1 MTYNLIVIGAGPG
14 GYEAALEASEK
25 GMKVALVEKDKLG
38 GTCLNRGCVP
48 TKTLMHTADIA
59 RELKDASKF
68 GVNVSEYSVDA
79 AKMQERKNEV
89 LDTLR
94 SGIAALMKKGKI
106 DVYEGLGVIEGSGR
120 VRVGDEIL
128 ETENILIATG
138 SKTFV
143 PPIEGVDIPGVVTS
157 DELLDKADGI
167 YEHLVIVGGGVIGM
181 EFASLYAAL
190 GTKVTIIEALERVLA
205 PLDKEISQNVKMIGK
220 KRGMD
225 IHAKAR
231 VEKFAQ
237 GEDGKLITYYS
248 EKDELQSVES
258 DGVLVCIGRRANTD
272 GLFAD
277 GVAVEMDR
285 DKIVVNDKYQTS
297 LPGVYAIGDV
307 IGGIQL
313 AHVATAEGRNAVA
326 VMNGEE
332 PSIRMDTVPSCVYT
346 NPEIATV
353 GITADEAKAAGLDV
367 VTKKYIMSAN
377 GKSVLSDQE
386 RGFIKVVA
394 DAESKKLLGAQMM
407 CARAT
412 DMIGEMSTAIANKLT
427 DKHLSKAMKAH
438 PTYNEAIIEAV
449 EDAFGKSI
457 HGKIKK

>member
-1 MTYNLIVIGAGPG
+1 
-14 GYEAALEASEK
+14 
-25 GMKVALVEKDKLG
+25 MKVALVEKDKLG

-412 DMIGEMSTAIANKLT
+412 DMIGELAVAVGNGLTLDDVANII
-427 DKHLSKAMKAH
+427 HPH
-438 PTYNEAIIEAV
+438 PTFVEGINEAV
-449 EDAFGKSI
+449 R
-457 HGKIKK
+457 

>member
-1 MTYNLIVIGAGPG
+1 MTYDLIIIGAGPG
-14 GYEAALEASEK
+14 GYEAALEAADK
-25 GMKVALVEKDKLG
+25 GMKVVLIEKDKLG

-59 RELKDASKF
+59 RELKDAAKF
-68 GVNVSEYSVDA
+68 GVNVSDYAVDA
-79 AKMQERKNEV
+79 AKMQERKTEV

-94 SGIAALMKKGKI
+94 SGIAAMMKKGKV
-106 DVYEGLGVIEGSGR
+106 DVIEGIGVIEGTGK
-120 VRVGDEIL
+120 VRVGDDVL
-128 ETENILIATG
+128 EAKNIMIATG

-143 PPIEGVDIPGVVTS
+143 PPIEGIDTPGVVTS
-157 DELLDKADGI
+157 DVLLDKADGI

-225 IHAKAR
+225 IHAKAM
-231 VEKFAQ
+231 VEKFEPAA
-237 GEDGKLITYYS
+237 DGKVVTYYR

-258 DGVLVCIGRRANTD
+258 DGVLVCIGRRACTD
-272 GLFAD
+272 GLFAE
-277 GVAVEMDR
+277 GVKVEMDR
-285 DKIVVNDKYQTS
+285 DKIVVNDKYETS
-297 LPGVYAIGDV
+297 IPGVYAIGDV

-313 AHVATAEGRNAVA
+313 AHTATAEGRNAVA
-326 VMNGEE
+326 IMNGEE
-332 PSIRMDTVPSCVYT
+332 PTINMNVVPSCVYT

-353 GITADEAKAAGLDV
+353 GITADEAKATGQAV
-367 VTKKYIMSAN
+367 ITKKFIMSAN

-394 DAESKKLLGAQMM
+394 DAESRKILGAQMM

-412 DMIGEMSTAIANKLT
+412 DMIGEFAIAISNELT
-427 DKHLSKAMKAH
+427 LDDIANTIHPH
-438 PTYNEAIIEAV
+438 PTFVEGINEAV
-449 EDAFGKSI
+449 R
-457 HGKIKK
+457 

>member
-237 GEDGKLITYYS
+237 VEDGKLITYYS

-412 DMIGEMSTAIANKLT
+412 DMIGELAVAVGNGLTLDDVANII
-427 DKHLSKAMKAH
+427 HPH
-438 PTYNEAIIEAV
+438 PTFVEGINEAV
-449 EDAFGKSI
+449 R
-457 HGKIKK
+457 

>member
-1 MTYNLIVIGAGPG
+1 MTYDLIIIGAGPG
-14 GYEAALEASEK
+14 GYEAALEAADK
-25 GMKVALVEKDKLG
+25 GMKVALIEKDKLG

-59 RELKDASKF
+59 RELKDAAKF
-68 GVNVSEYSVDA
+68 GVNVSDYAVDA
-79 AKMQERKNEV
+79 AKMQERKTEV

-94 SGIAALMKKGKI
+94 SGIATMMKKGKV
-106 DVYEGLGVIEGSGR
+106 DVIEGIGIIEGTGK
-120 VRVGDEIL
+120 VRVGDEVL
-128 ETENILIATG
+128 EAKNIMIATG

-143 PPIEGVDIPGVVTS
+143 PPIEGIDTPGVVTS
-157 DELLDKADGI
+157 DVLLDKADGI

-225 IHAKAR
+225 IHAKAM
-231 VEKFAQ
+231 VEKFEPAA
-237 GEDGKLITYYS
+237 DGKVITYYR

-258 DGVLVCIGRRANTD
+258 DGVLVCIGRRACTD
-272 GLFAD
+272 GLFAE
-277 GVAVEMDR
+277 GVEVEMNR
-285 DKIVVNDKYQTS
+285 DKIVVNDKYETS
-297 LPGVYAIGDV
+297 IPGVYAIGDV

-313 AHVATAEGRNAVA
+313 AHTATAEGRNAVA
-326 VMNGEE
+326 IMNGEE
-332 PSIRMDTVPSCVYT
+332 PTINMNVVPSCVYT

-353 GITADEAKAAGLDV
+353 GITADEAKAAGQAV
-367 VTKKYIMSAN
+367 ITKKFIMSAN

-394 DAESKKLLGAQMM
+394 DAESRKILGAQMM

-412 DMIGEMSTAIANKLT
+412 DMIGEFAIAISNELT
-427 DKHLSKAMKAH
+427 LDDIADTIHPH
-438 PTYNEAIIEAV
+438 PTFVEGINEAV
-449 EDAFGKSI
+449 R
-457 HGKIKK
+457 

>member
-1 MTYNLIVIGAGPG
+1 MTYDLIIIGAGPG
-14 GYEAALEASEK
+14 GYEAALEAADK
-25 GMKVALVEKDKLG
+25 GMKVALIEKDKLG

-59 RELKDASKF
+59 RELKDAAKF
-68 GVNVSEYSVDA
+68 GVNVSDYAVDA
-79 AKMQERKNEV
+79 AKMQERKTEV

-94 SGIAALMKKGKI
+94 SGIAAMMKKGKV
-106 DVYEGLGVIEGSGR
+106 DVIEGIGVIEGTGK
-120 VRVGDEIL
+120 VRVGDEVL
-128 ETENILIATG
+128 EAKNIMIATG

-143 PPIEGVDIPGVVTS
+143 PPIEGIDTPGVVTS
-157 DELLDKADGI
+157 DVLLDKADGI

-225 IHAKAR
+225 IHAKAM
-231 VEKFAQ
+231 VEKFEPAA
-237 GEDGKLITYYS
+237 DGKVVTCYR

-258 DGVLVCIGRRANTD
+258 DGVLVCIGRRACTD

-277 GVAVEMDR
+277 GVEVEMNR
-285 DKIVVNDKYQTS
+285 DKIVVNDKYETS
-297 LPGVYAIGDV
+297 IPGVYAIGDV

-313 AHVATAEGRNAVA
+313 AHTATAEGRNAVA
-326 VMNGEE
+326 IMNGEE
-332 PSIRMDTVPSCVYT
+332 PTINMNVVPSCVYT

-353 GITADEAKAAGLDV
+353 GITADEAKAAGQAV
-367 VTKKYIMSAN
+367 ITKKFIMSAN

-394 DAESKKLLGAQMM
+394 DAESRKILGAQMM

-412 DMIGEMSTAIANKLT
+412 DMIGEFAIAISNELT
-427 DKHLSKAMKAH
+427 LDDIADTIHPH
-438 PTYNEAIIEAV
+438 PTFVEGINEAV
-449 EDAFGKSI
+449 RG
-457 HGKIKK
+457 

>member
-1 MTYNLIVIGAGPG
+1 MIYDLIIIGAGPG
-14 GYEAALEASEK
+14 GYEAALEAAGK
-25 GMKVALVEKDKLG
+25 GMKVALIEKDKLG

-59 RELKDASKF
+59 RELKDAAKF
-68 GVNVSEYSVDA
+68 GVNVSDYAVDA
-79 AKMQERKNEV
+79 AKMQERKTEV

-94 SGIAALMKKGKI
+94 SGIAAMMKKGKV
-106 DVYEGLGVIEGSGR
+106 DVIEGIGVIEGTGK
-120 VRVGDEIL
+120 VRVGEEVL
-128 ETENILIATG
+128 EAKNIMIATG

-143 PPIEGVDIPGVVTS
+143 PPIEGIDTPGVVTS
-157 DELLDKADGI
+157 DVLLDKADGI

-225 IHAKAR
+225 IHAKAM
-231 VEKFAQ
+231 VEKFEPAA
-237 GEDGKLITYYS
+237 DGKVVTYYR

-258 DGVLVCIGRRANTD
+258 DGVLVCIGRRACTD
-272 GLFAD
+272 GLFAE
-277 GVAVEMDR
+277 GVKVEMDR
-285 DKIVVNDKYQTS
+285 DKIVVNDKYETS
-297 LPGVYAIGDV
+297 IPGVYAIGDV

-313 AHVATAEGRNAVA
+313 AHTATAEGRNAVA
-326 VMNGEE
+326 IMNGEE
-332 PSIRMDTVPSCVYT
+332 PTINMNVVPSCVYT

-353 GITADEAKAAGLDV
+353 GITADEAKAAGQAV
-367 VTKKYIMSAN
+367 ITKKFIMSAN

-394 DAESKKLLGAQMM
+394 DAESRKILGAQMM

-412 DMIGEMSTAIANKLT
+412 DMIGEFAIAISNELT
-427 DKHLSKAMKAH
+427 LDDIANTIHPH
-438 PTYNEAIIEAV
+438 PTFVEGINEAV
-449 EDAFGKSI
+449 R
-457 HGKIKK
+457 

>member
-1 MTYNLIVIGAGPG
+1 MTYDLIIIGAGPG
-14 GYEAALEASEK
+14 GYEAALEAADK
-25 GMKVALVEKDKLG
+25 GMKVALIEKDKLG

-59 RELKDASKF
+59 RELKDAAKF
-68 GVNVSEYSVDA
+68 GVNVSDYAVDA
-79 AKMQERKNEV
+79 AKMQERKTEV

-94 SGIAALMKKGKI
+94 SGIAAMMKKGKV
-106 DVYEGLGVIEGSGR
+106 DVIEGIGVIEGTGK
-120 VRVGDEIL
+120 VRVGDDVL
-128 ETENILIATG
+128 EAKNIMIATG

-143 PPIEGVDIPGVVTS
+143 PPIEGIDTPGVVTS
-157 DELLDKADGI
+157 DVLLDKADGI

-225 IHAKAR
+225 IHAKAM
-231 VEKFAQ
+231 VEKFEPAA
-237 GEDGKLITYYS
+237 DGKVVTYYR

-258 DGVLVCIGRRANTD
+258 DGVLVCIGRRACTD
-272 GLFAD
+272 GLFAE
-277 GVAVEMDR
+277 GVEVEMDR
-285 DKIVVNDKYQTS
+285 DKIVVNDKYETS
-297 LPGVYAIGDV
+297 IPGVYAIGDV

-313 AHVATAEGRNAVA
+313 AHTATAEGRNAVA
-326 VMNGEE
+326 IMNGEE
-332 PSIRMDTVPSCVYT
+332 PTINMNVVPSCVYT

-353 GITADEAKAAGLDV
+353 GITADEAKAAGQAV
-367 VTKKYIMSAN
+367 ITKKFIMSAN

-394 DAESKKLLGAQMM
+394 DAESRKIVGAQMM

-412 DMIGEMSTAIANKLT
+412 DMIGEFAVAISNELTLDDIANT
-427 DKHLSKAMKAH
+427 IHPH
-438 PTYNEAIIEAV
+438 PTFVEGINEAV
-449 EDAFGKSI
+449 RG
-457 HGKIKK
+457 

>member
-1 MTYNLIVIGAGPG
+1 MTYDLIIIGAGPG
-14 GYEAALEASEK
+14 GYEAALEAADK
-25 GMKVALVEKDKLG
+25 GMKVALIEKDKLG

-59 RELKDASKF
+59 RELKDAAKF
-68 GVNVSEYSVDA
+68 GVNVSDYAVDA
-79 AKMQERKNEV
+79 AKMQERKTEV

-94 SGIAALMKKGKI
+94 SGIAAMMKKGKV
-106 DVYEGLGVIEGSGR
+106 DVIEGIGVIEGTGK
-120 VRVGDEIL
+120 VRVGDEVL
-128 ETENILIATG
+128 EAKNIMIATG

-143 PPIEGVDIPGVVTS
+143 PPIEGIDTPGVVTS
-157 DELLDKADGI
+157 DVLLDKADGI

-225 IHAKAR
+225 IHAKAM
-231 VEKFAQ
+231 VEKFEPAA
-237 GEDGKLITYYS
+237 DGKIITYYR

-258 DGVLVCIGRRANTD
+258 DGVLVCIGRRACTD
-272 GLFAD
+272 GLFAE
-277 GVAVEMDR
+277 GIEVEMNR
-285 DKIVVNDKYQTS
+285 DKIVVNDKYETS
-297 LPGVYAIGDV
+297 IPGVYAIGDV

-313 AHVATAEGRNAVA
+313 AHTATAEGRNAVA
-326 VMNGEE
+326 IMNGEE
-332 PSIRMDTVPSCVYT
+332 PTINMNVVPSCVYT

-353 GITADEAKAAGLDV
+353 GITADEAKAAGQAV
-367 VTKKYIMSAN
+367 ITKKFIMSAN

-394 DAESKKLLGAQMM
+394 DAESRKILGAQMM

-412 DMIGEMSTAIANKLT
+412 DMIGEFAIAISNELT
-427 DKHLSKAMKAH
+427 LDDIADTIHPH
-438 PTYNEAIIEAV
+438 PTFVEGINEAV
-449 EDAFGKSI
+449 RG
-457 HGKIKK
+457 

>member
-1 MTYNLIVIGAGPG
+1 MTYDLIIIGAGPG
-14 GYEAALEASEK
+14 GYEAALEAADK
-25 GMKVALVEKDKLG
+25 GMKVALIEKDKLG

-59 RELKDASKF
+59 RELKDAAKF
-68 GVNVSEYSVDA
+68 GVNVSDYAVDA
-79 AKMQERKNEV
+79 AKMQERKTEV

-94 SGIAALMKKGKI
+94 SGIAAMMKKGKV
-106 DVYEGLGVIEGSGR
+106 DVIEGIGVIEGTGK
-120 VRVGDEIL
+120 VRVGDEVL
-128 ETENILIATG
+128 EAKNIMIATG

-143 PPIEGVDIPGVVTS
+143 PPIEGIDTPGVVTS
-157 DELLDKADGI
+157 DVLLDKADGI

-225 IHAKAR
+225 IHTKAM
-231 VEKFAQ
+231 VEKFEPAA
-237 GEDGKLITYYS
+237 DGKVVTYYR

-258 DGVLVCIGRRANTD
+258 DGVLICIGRRACTD
-272 GLFAD
+272 GLFAE
-277 GVAVEMDR
+277 GVEVEMDR
-285 DKIVVNDKYQTS
+285 DKIVVNDKYETS
-297 LPGVYAIGDV
+297 IPGVYAIGDV

-313 AHVATAEGRNAVA
+313 AHTATAEGRNAVA
-326 VMNGEE
+326 IMNGEE
-332 PSIRMDTVPSCVYT
+332 PTINMNVVPSCVYT

-353 GITADEAKAAGLDV
+353 GITADEAKAAGQAV
-367 VTKKYIMSAN
+367 ITKKFIMSAN

-394 DAESKKLLGAQMM
+394 DAESRKILGAQMM

-412 DMIGEMSTAIANKLT
+412 DMIGEFAIAISNELT
-427 DKHLSKAMKAH
+427 LDDIADTIHPH
-438 PTYNEAIIEAV
+438 PTFVEGINEAV
-449 EDAFGKSI
+449 RG
-457 HGKIKK
+457 

>member
-1 MTYNLIVIGAGPG
+1 MTYDLIIIGAGPG
-14 GYEAALEASEK
+14 GYEAALEAADK
-25 GMKVALVEKDKLG
+25 GMKVALIEKDKLG

-59 RELKDASKF
+59 RELKDAAKF
-68 GVNVSEYSVDA
+68 GVNVSDYAVDA
-79 AKMQERKNEV
+79 AKMQERKTEV

-94 SGIAALMKKGKI
+94 SGIAAMMKKGKV
-106 DVYEGLGVIEGSGR
+106 DVIEGIGVIEGTGK
-120 VRVGDEIL
+120 VRVGDEVL
-128 ETENILIATG
+128 EAKNIMIATG

-143 PPIEGVDIPGVVTS
+143 PPIEGIDTPGVVTS
-157 DELLDKADGI
+157 DVLLDKADGI

-225 IHAKAR
+225 IHAKAM
-231 VEKFAQ
+231 VEKFEPAA
-237 GEDGKLITYYS
+237 DGKVITYYR

-258 DGVLVCIGRRANTD
+258 DGVLVCIGRRACTD
-272 GLFAD
+272 GLFAE
-277 GVAVEMDR
+277 GVEVEMNR
-285 DKIVVNDKYQTS
+285 DKIVVDDKYETS
-297 LPGVYAIGDV
+297 IPGVYAIGDV

-313 AHVATAEGRNAVA
+313 AHTATAEGRNAVA
-326 VMNGEE
+326 IMNGEE
-332 PSIRMDTVPSCVYT
+332 PTINMNVVPSCVYT

-353 GITADEAKAAGLDV
+353 GITADEAKAAGQAV
-367 VTKKYIMSAN
+367 ITKKFIMSAN

-394 DAESKKLLGAQMM
+394 DAESRKILGAQMM

-412 DMIGEMSTAIANKLT
+412 DMIGEFAIAISNELT
-427 DKHLSKAMKAH
+427 LDDIADTIHPH
-438 PTYNEAIIEAV
+438 PTFVEGINEAV
-449 EDAFGKSI
+449 RG
-457 HGKIKK
+457 

>member
-1 MTYNLIVIGAGPG
+1 MTYDLIIIGAGPG
-14 GYEAALEASEK
+14 GYEAALEAADK
-25 GMKVALVEKDKLG
+25 GMKVALIEKDKLG

-59 RELKDASKF
+59 RELKDAAKF
-68 GVNVSEYSVDA
+68 GVNVSDYAVDA
-79 AKMQERKNEV
+79 AKMQERKTEV

-94 SGIAALMKKGKI
+94 SGIAAMMKKGKV
-106 DVYEGLGVIEGSGR
+106 DVIEGIGVIEGTGK
-120 VRVGDEIL
+120 VRVGDEVL
-128 ETENILIATG
+128 EAKNIMIATG

-143 PPIEGVDIPGVVTS
+143 PPIEGIDTPGVVTS
-157 DELLDKADGI
+157 DVLLDKADGI

-225 IHAKAR
+225 IHAKAM
-231 VEKFAQ
+231 VEKFEPAA
-237 GEDGKLITYYS
+237 DGKVITYYR

-258 DGVLVCIGRRANTD
+258 DGVLVCIGRRACTD

-277 GVAVEMDR
+277 GVEVEMNR
-285 DKIVVNDKYQTS
+285 DKIVVNDKYETS
-297 LPGVYAIGDV
+297 IPGVYAIGDV

-313 AHVATAEGRNAVA
+313 AHTATAEGRNAVA
-326 VMNGEE
+326 IMNGEE
-332 PSIRMDTVPSCVYT
+332 PTINMNVVPSCVYT

-353 GITADEAKAAGLDV
+353 GITADEAKAAGQAV
-367 VTKKYIMSAN
+367 ITKKFIMSAN

-394 DAESKKLLGAQMM
+394 DAESRKILGAQMM

-412 DMIGEMSTAIANKLT
+412 DMIGEFAIAISNELT
-427 DKHLSKAMKAH
+427 LDDIADTIHPH
-438 PTYNEAIIEAV
+438 PTFVEGINEAV
-449 EDAFGKSI
+449 RG
-457 HGKIKK
+457 

>member
-231 VEKFAQ
+231 VEKFAK

-412 DMIGEMSTAIANKLT
+412 DMIGELAVAVGNGLTLDDVANII
-427 DKHLSKAMKAH
+427 HPH
-438 PTYNEAIIEAV
+438 PTFVEGINEAV
-449 EDAFGKSI
+449 R
-457 HGKIKK
+457 

>member
-94 SGIAALMKKGKI
+94 SGIAALMKKGNI

-412 DMIGEMSTAIANKLT
+412 DMIGELAVAVGNGLTLDDVANII
-427 DKHLSKAMKAH
+427 HPH
-438 PTYNEAIIEAV
+438 PTFVEGINEAV
-449 EDAFGKSI
+449 R
-457 HGKIKK
+457 

>member
-277 GVAVEMDR
+277 GVAVEIDR

-412 DMIGEMSTAIANKLT
+412 DMIGELAVAVGNGLTLDDVANII
-427 DKHLSKAMKAH
+427 HPH
-438 PTYNEAIIEAV
+438 PTFVEGINEAV
-449 EDAFGKSI
+449 R
-457 HGKIKK
+457 

>member
-143 PPIEGVDIPGVVTS
+143 PPIDGVDIPGVVTS

-412 DMIGEMSTAIANKLT
+412 DMIGELAVAVGNGLTLDDVANII
-427 DKHLSKAMKAH
+427 HPH
-438 PTYNEAIIEAV
+438 PTFVEGINEAV
-449 EDAFGKSI
+449 R
-457 HGKIKK
+457 

>member
-1 MTYNLIVIGAGPG
+1 MTYDLIIIGAGPG
-14 GYEAALEASEK
+14 GYEAALEAADK
-25 GMKVALVEKDKLG
+25 GMKVALIEKDKLG

-59 RELKDASKF
+59 RELKDAAKF
-68 GVNVSEYSVDA
+68 GVNISDYAVDA
-79 AKMQERKNEV
+79 AKMQERKTEV

-94 SGIAALMKKGKI
+94 SGIAAMMKKGKV
-106 DVYEGLGVIEGSGR
+106 DVIEGIGVIEGTGK
-120 VRVGDEIL
+120 VRVGDDVL
-128 ETENILIATG
+128 EAKNIMIATG

-143 PPIEGVDIPGVVTS
+143 PPIEGIDTPGVVTS
-157 DELLDKADGI
+157 DVLLDKADGI

-225 IHAKAR
+225 IHAKAM
-231 VEKFAQ
+231 VEKFEPAA
-237 GEDGKLITYYS
+237 DGKVVTYYR

-258 DGVLVCIGRRANTD
+258 DGVLVCIGRRACTD
-272 GLFAD
+272 GLFAE
-277 GVAVEMDR
+277 GVDVEMDR
-285 DKIVVNDKYQTS
+285 DKIVVNDKYETS
-297 LPGVYAIGDV
+297 IPGVYAIGDV

-313 AHVATAEGRNAVA
+313 AHTATAEGRNAVA
-326 VMNGEE
+326 IMNGEE
-332 PSIRMDTVPSCVYT
+332 PTINMNVVPSCVYT

-353 GITADEAKAAGLDV
+353 GITADEAKAAGQAV
-367 VTKKYIMSAN
+367 ITKKFIMSAN

-394 DAESKKLLGAQMM
+394 DAESRKIVGAQMM

-412 DMIGEMSTAIANKLT
+412 DMIGEFAVAISNELTLDDIANT
-427 DKHLSKAMKAH
+427 IHPH
-438 PTYNEAIIEAV
+438 PTFVEGINEAV
-449 EDAFGKSI
+449 RG
-457 HGKIKK
+457 

>member
-14 GYEAALEASEK
+14 GYEAALEAAEK

-326 VMNGEE
+326 VMNGDE

-412 DMIGEMSTAIANKLT
+412 DMIGELAVAVGNGLTLDDVANII
-427 DKHLSKAMKAH
+427 HPH
-438 PTYNEAIIEAV
+438 PTFVEGINEAV
-449 EDAFGKSI
+449 R
-457 HGKIKK
+457 

>member
-1 MTYNLIVIGAGPG
+1 
-14 GYEAALEASEK
+14 
-25 GMKVALVEKDKLG
+25 
-38 GTCLNRGCVP
+38 
-48 TKTLMHTADIA
+48 
-59 RELKDASKF
+59 
-68 GVNVSEYSVDA
+68 
-79 AKMQERKNEV
+79 
-89 LDTLR
+89 
-94 SGIAALMKKGKI
+94 
-106 DVYEGLGVIEGSGR
+106 
-120 VRVGDEIL
+120 
-128 ETENILIATG
+128 
-138 SKTFV
+138 
-143 PPIEGVDIPGVVTS
+143 
-157 DELLDKADGI
+157 
-167 YEHLVIVGGGVIGM
+167 
-181 EFASLYAAL
+181 
-190 GTKVTIIEALERVLA
+190 
-205 PLDKEISQNVKMIGK
+205 
-220 KRGMD
+220 MD

-326 VMNGEE
+326 VMNGDE

-412 DMIGEMSTAIANKLT
+412 DMIGELAVAVGNGLTLDDVANII
-427 DKHLSKAMKAH
+427 HPH
-438 PTYNEAIIEAV
+438 PTFVEGINEAV
-449 EDAFGKSI
+449 R
-457 HGKIKK
+457 

>member
-1 MTYNLIVIGAGPG
+1 MTYDLIIIGAGPG
-14 GYEAALEASEK
+14 GYEAALEAADK
-25 GMKVALVEKDKLG
+25 GMKVALIEKDKLG

-59 RELKDASKF
+59 RELKDAAKF
-68 GVNVSEYSVDA
+68 GVNVSDYAVDA
-79 AKMQERKNEV
+79 AKMQERKTEV

-94 SGIAALMKKGKI
+94 SGIAAMMKKGKV
-106 DVYEGLGVIEGSGR
+106 DVIEGIGVIEGTGK
-120 VRVGDEIL
+120 VRVGDDVL
-128 ETENILIATG
+128 EAKNIMIATG

-143 PPIEGVDIPGVVTS
+143 PPIEGIDTPGVVTS
-157 DELLDKADGI
+157 DVLLDKADGI

-225 IHAKAR
+225 IHAKAM
-231 VEKFAQ
+231 VEKFEPAA
-237 GEDGKLITYYS
+237 DGKVVTYYR

-258 DGVLVCIGRRANTD
+258 DGVLVCIGRRACTD
-272 GLFAD
+272 GLFAE
-277 GVAVEMDR
+277 GVEVEMDR
-285 DKIVVNDKYQTS
+285 DKIVVNDKYETS
-297 LPGVYAIGDV
+297 IPGVYAIGDV

-313 AHVATAEGRNAVA
+313 AHTATAEGRNAVA
-326 VMNGEE
+326 IMNGEE
-332 PSIRMDTVPSCVYT
+332 PTINMNVVPSCVYT

-353 GITADEAKAAGLDV
+353 GITADEAKAAGQAV
-367 VTKKYIMSAN
+367 ITKKFIMSAN

-394 DAESKKLLGAQMM
+394 DAESRKILGAQMM

-412 DMIGEMSTAIANKLT
+412 DMIGEFAIAISNELT
-427 DKHLSKAMKAH
+427 LDDIADTIHPH
-438 PTYNEAIIEAV
+438 PTFVEGINEAV
-449 EDAFGKSI
+449 RG
-457 HGKIKK
+457 

>member
-14 GYEAALEASEK
+14 GYEAALEAAEK

-412 DMIGEMSTAIANKLT
+412 DMIGELAVAVGNGLTLDDVANII
-427 DKHLSKAMKAH
+427 HPH
-438 PTYNEAIIEAV
+438 PTFVEGINEAV
-449 EDAFGKSI
+449 R
-457 HGKIKK
+457 

>member
-68 GVNVSEYSVDA
+68 GVNVADYSVDA

-326 VMNGEE
+326 VMNGKE

-412 DMIGEMSTAIANKLT
+412 DMIGELAVAVGNGLTLDDVANII
-427 DKHLSKAMKAH
+427 HPH
-438 PTYNEAIIEAV
+438 PTFVEGINEAV
-449 EDAFGKSI
+449 R
-457 HGKIKK
+457 

>member
-1 MTYNLIVIGAGPG
+1 MTYDLIIIGAGPG
-14 GYEAALEASEK
+14 GYEAALEAADK
-25 GMKVALVEKDKLG
+25 GMKVALIEKDKLG

-59 RELKDASKF
+59 RELKDAAKF
-68 GVNVSEYSVDA
+68 GVNVSDYAVDA
-79 AKMQERKNEV
+79 AKMQERKTEV

-94 SGIAALMKKGKI
+94 SGIAAMMKKGKV
-106 DVYEGLGVIEGSGR
+106 DVIEGIGVIEGTGK
-120 VRVGDEIL
+120 VRVGDDVL
-128 ETENILIATG
+128 EAKNIMIATG

-143 PPIEGVDIPGVVTS
+143 PPIEGIDTPGVVTS
-157 DELLDKADGI
+157 DVLLDKADGI

-225 IHAKAR
+225 IHAKAM
-231 VEKFAQ
+231 VEKFEPAA
-237 GEDGKLITYYS
+237 DGKIITYYR

-258 DGVLVCIGRRANTD
+258 DGVLVCIGRRACTD

-277 GVAVEMDR
+277 GVEVEMNR
-285 DKIVVNDKYQTS
+285 DKIVVNDKYETS
-297 LPGVYAIGDV
+297 IPGVYAIGDV

-313 AHVATAEGRNAVA
+313 AHTATAEGRNAVA
-326 VMNGEE
+326 IMNGEE
-332 PSIRMDTVPSCVYT
+332 PTINMNVVPSCVYT

-353 GITADEAKAAGLDV
+353 GITADEAKAAGQAV
-367 VTKKYIMSAN
+367 ITKKFIMSAN

-394 DAESKKLLGAQMM
+394 DAESRKILGAQMM

-412 DMIGEMSTAIANKLT
+412 DMIGEFAIAISNELT
-427 DKHLSKAMKAH
+427 LDDIADTIHPH
-438 PTYNEAIIEAV
+438 PTFVEGINEAV
-449 EDAFGKSI
+449 RG
-457 HGKIKK
+457 

>member
-1 MTYNLIVIGAGPG
+1 MTYDLIIIGAGPG
-14 GYEAALEASEK
+14 GYEAALEAADK
-25 GMKVALVEKDKLG
+25 GMKVALIEKDKLG

-59 RELKDASKF
+59 RELKDAAKF
-68 GVNVSEYSVDA
+68 GVNVSDYAVDA
-79 AKMQERKNEV
+79 AKMQERKTEV

-94 SGIAALMKKGKI
+94 SGIAAMMKKGKV
-106 DVYEGLGVIEGSGR
+106 DVIEGIGVIEGTGK
-120 VRVGDEIL
+120 VRVGDEVL
-128 ETENILIATG
+128 EAKNIMIATG

-143 PPIEGVDIPGVVTS
+143 PPIEGIDTPGVVTS
-157 DELLDKADGI
+157 DVLLDKADGI

-225 IHAKAR
+225 IHAKAM
-231 VEKFAQ
+231 VEKFEPAA
-237 GEDGKLITYYS
+237 DGKVITYYR

-258 DGVLVCIGRRANTD
+258 DGVLVCIGRRACTD
-272 GLFAD
+272 GLFAE
-277 GVAVEMDR
+277 GVEVEMNR
-285 DKIVVNDKYQTS
+285 DKIVVNDKYETS
-297 LPGVYAIGDV
+297 IPGVYAIGDV

-313 AHVATAEGRNAVA
+313 AHTATAEGRNAVA
-326 VMNGEE
+326 IMNGDE
-332 PSIRMDTVPSCVYT
+332 PTIDMNVVPSCVYT

-353 GITADEAKAAGLDV
+353 GITADEAKAAGQAV
-367 VTKKYIMSAN
+367 ITKKFIMSAN

-394 DAESKKLLGAQMM
+394 DAESRKILGAQMM

-412 DMIGEMSTAIANKLT
+412 DMIGEFAIAISNELT
-427 DKHLSKAMKAH
+427 LDDVADTIHPH
-438 PTYNEAIIEAV
+438 PTFVEGINEAV
-449 EDAFGKSI
+449 RG
-457 HGKIKK
+457 

>member
-1 MTYNLIVIGAGPG
+1 MTYDLIIIGAGPG
-14 GYEAALEASEK
+14 GYEAALEAADK
-25 GMKVALVEKDKLG
+25 GMKVALIEKDKLG

-59 RELKDASKF
+59 RELKDAAKF
-68 GVNVSEYSVDA
+68 GVNISDYAVDA
-79 AKMQERKNEV
+79 AKMQERKTEV

-94 SGIAALMKKGKI
+94 SGIAAMMKKGKV
-106 DVYEGLGVIEGSGR
+106 DVIEGIGVIEGTGK
-120 VRVGDEIL
+120 VRVGDEVL
-128 ETENILIATG
+128 EAKNIMIATG

-143 PPIEGVDIPGVVTS
+143 PPIEGIDTPGVVTS
-157 DELLDKADGI
+157 DVLLDKADGI

-225 IHAKAR
+225 IHAKAM
-231 VEKFAQ
+231 VEKFEPAA
-237 GEDGKLITYYS
+237 DGKVVTYYR

-258 DGVLVCIGRRANTD
+258 DGVLVCIGRRACTD
-272 GLFAD
+272 GLFAE
-277 GVAVEMDR
+277 GVEVEMNR
-285 DKIVVNDKYQTS
+285 DKIVVNDKYETS
-297 LPGVYAIGDV
+297 IPGVYAIGDV

-313 AHVATAEGRNAVA
+313 AHTATAEGRNAVA
-326 VMNGEE
+326 IMNGEE
-332 PSIRMDTVPSCVYT
+332 PTINMNVVPSCVYT

-353 GITADEAKAAGLDV
+353 GITADEAKAAGQAV
-367 VTKKYIMSAN
+367 ITKKFIMSAN

-394 DAESKKLLGAQMM
+394 DTESRKILGAQMM

-412 DMIGEMSTAIANKLT
+412 DMIGEFAIAISNELT
-427 DKHLSKAMKAH
+427 LDDIADTIHPH
-438 PTYNEAIIEAV
+438 PTFVEGINEAV
-449 EDAFGKSI
+449 RG
-457 HGKIKK
+457 

>member
-1 MTYNLIVIGAGPG
+1 MTYDLIIIGAGPG
-14 GYEAALEASEK
+14 GYEAALEAADK
-25 GMKVALVEKDKLG
+25 GMKVALIEKDKLG

-59 RELKDASKF
+59 RELKDAAKF
-68 GVNVSEYSVDA
+68 GVNVSDYAVDA
-79 AKMQERKNEV
+79 AKMQERKTEV
-89 LDTLR
+89 LYTLR
-94 SGIAALMKKGKI
+94 SGIAAMMKKGKV
-106 DVYEGLGVIEGSGR
+106 DVIEGIGVIEGTGK
-120 VRVGDEIL
+120 VRVGDEVL
-128 ETENILIATG
+128 EAKNIMIATG

-143 PPIEGVDIPGVVTS
+143 PPIEGIDTPGVVTS
-157 DELLDKADGI
+157 DVLLDKADGI

-225 IHAKAR
+225 IHAKAM
-231 VEKFAQ
+231 VEKFEPAA
-237 GEDGKLITYYS
+237 DGKVITYYR

-258 DGVLVCIGRRANTD
+258 DGVLVCIGRRACTD

-277 GVAVEMDR
+277 GVEVEMNR
-285 DKIVVNDKYQTS
+285 DKIVVNDKYETS
-297 LPGVYAIGDV
+297 IPGVYAIGDV

-313 AHVATAEGRNAVA
+313 AHTATAEGRNAVA
-326 VMNGEE
+326 IMNGEE
-332 PSIRMDTVPSCVYT
+332 PTINMNVVPSCVYT

-353 GITADEAKAAGLDV
+353 GITADEAKAAGQAV
-367 VTKKYIMSAN
+367 ITKKFIMSAN

-394 DAESKKLLGAQMM
+394 DAESRKILGAQMM

-412 DMIGEMSTAIANKLT
+412 DMIGEFAIAISNELT
-427 DKHLSKAMKAH
+427 LDDIADTIHPH
-438 PTYNEAIIEAV
+438 PTFVEGINEAV
-449 EDAFGKSI
+449 RG
-457 HGKIKK
+457 

>member
-1 MTYNLIVIGAGPG
+1 MKYDLIIIGAGPG
-14 GYEAALEASEK
+14 GYEAALDASDK
-25 GMKVALVEKDKLG
+25 GMKVAIIEKDKIG

-59 RELKDASKF
+59 RELKTAEKF
-68 GVNVSEYSVDA
+68 GVNVDDYSVDA
-79 AKMQERKNEV
+79 GKMQERKNEV

-94 SGIAALMKKGKI
+94 SGIAGLLKKAKV
-106 DVYEGLGVIEGSGR
+106 DVIEGLGVIEGAGK
-120 VRVGDEIL
+120 VRVGDELL
-128 ETENILIATG
+128 EADKIMIATG

-143 PPIEGVDIPGVVTS
+143 PRIEGIDTPGVVTS
-157 DELLDKADGI
+157 DELLSKDDGI

-181 EFASLYAAL
+181 EFASLYTAL

-225 IHAKAR
+225 IHTRAT
-231 VEKFAQ
+231 VEKFEA
-237 GEDGKLITYYS
+237 GENGKVITYYK
-248 EKDELQSVES
+248 EKDELMSVES

-272 GLFAD
+272 KLFAD
-277 GVAVEMDR
+277 GVEVEMNR
-285 DKIVVNDKYQTS
+285 DLIVVNDKYETS
-297 LPGVYAIGDV
+297 IPGIYAIGDV

-313 AHVATAEGRNAVA
+313 AHTATAEGRNAVA
-326 VMNGEE
+326 LMNGEE
-332 PSIRMDTVPSCVYT
+332 ATIKMNVVPSCVYT

-353 GITADEAKAAGLDV
+353 GITADEAKAMEKDV
-367 VTKKYIMSAN
+367 ITKKYIMSAN

-394 DAESKKLLGAQMM
+394 DAETKKILGAQMM

-412 DMIGEMSTAIANKLT
+412 DMIGEFAVAISSELT
-427 DKHLSKAMKAH
+427 LDDVAGTVHPH
-438 PTYNEAIIEAV
+438 PTFVEGIAEAV
-449 EDAFGKSI
+449 R
-457 HGKIKK
+457 

>member
-1 MTYNLIVIGAGPG
+1 MTYDLIIIGAGPG
-14 GYEAALEASEK
+14 GYEAALEAADK
-25 GMKVALVEKDKLG
+25 GMKVALIEKDKLG

-59 RELKDASKF
+59 RELKDAAKF
-68 GVNVSEYSVDA
+68 GVNVSDYAVDA
-79 AKMQERKNEV
+79 AKMQERKTEV

-94 SGIAALMKKGKI
+94 SGIAAMMKKGKV
-106 DVYEGLGVIEGSGR
+106 DVIEGIGVIEGTGK
-120 VRVGDEIL
+120 VRVGDEVL
-128 ETENILIATG
+128 EAKNIMIATG

-143 PPIEGVDIPGVVTS
+143 PPIEGIDTPGVVTS
-157 DELLDKADGI
+157 DVLLDKADGI

-225 IHAKAR
+225 IHAKAM
-231 VEKFAQ
+231 VEKFEPAA
-237 GEDGKLITYYS
+237 DGKVITYYR

-258 DGVLVCIGRRANTD
+258 DGVLVCIGRRACTD
-272 GLFAD
+272 GLFAE
-277 GVAVEMDR
+277 GVEVEMNR
-285 DKIVVNDKYQTS
+285 DKIVVNDKYETS
-297 LPGVYAIGDV
+297 IPGVYAIGDV

-313 AHVATAEGRNAVA
+313 AHTATAEGRNAVA
-326 VMNGEE
+326 IMNGEE
-332 PSIRMDTVPSCVYT
+332 PTINMNVVPSCVYT

-353 GITADEAKAAGLDV
+353 GITADEAKAAGQAV
-367 VTKKYIMSAN
+367 ITKKFIMSAN

-394 DAESKKLLGAQMM
+394 DAESRKILGAQMM

-412 DMIGEMSTAIANKLT
+412 DMIGEFAIAISNELT
-427 DKHLSKAMKAH
+427 LDDIADTIHPH
-438 PTYNEAIIEAV
+438 PTFVEGINEAV
-449 EDAFGKSI
+449 RG
-457 HGKIKK
+457 

>member
-94 SGIAALMKKGKI
+94 SGIAALMKKDKI

-181 EFASLYAAL
+181 EFASLYVAL

-412 DMIGEMSTAIANKLT
+412 DMIGELAVAVGNGLTLDDVANII
-427 DKHLSKAMKAH
+427 H
-438 PTYNEAIIEAV
+438 PRPTFVEGINEAV
-449 EDAFGKSI
+449 R
-457 HGKIKK
+457 

>member
-1 MTYNLIVIGAGPG
+1 MIYDLIIIGAGPG
-14 GYEAALEASEK
+14 GYEAALEAADK
-25 GMKVALVEKDKLG
+25 GMKVALIEKDKLG

-59 RELKDASKF
+59 RELKDAAKF
-68 GVNVSEYSVDA
+68 GVNVSDYAVDA
-79 AKMQERKNEV
+79 AKMQERKTEV

-94 SGIAALMKKGKI
+94 SGIAAMMKKGKV
-106 DVYEGLGVIEGSGR
+106 DVIEGIGVIEGTGK
-120 VRVGDEIL
+120 VRVGDEVL
-128 ETENILIATG
+128 EAKNIMIATG

-143 PPIEGVDIPGVVTS
+143 PPIEGIDTPGVVTS
-157 DELLDKADGI
+157 DVLLDKADGI

-225 IHAKAR
+225 IHAKAM
-231 VEKFAQ
+231 VEKFEPAA
-237 GEDGKLITYYS
+237 DGKVVTYYR

-258 DGVLVCIGRRANTD
+258 DGVLVCIGRRACTD
-272 GLFAD
+272 GLFAE
-277 GVAVEMDR
+277 GVEVEMNR
-285 DKIVVNDKYQTS
+285 DKIVVNDKYETS
-297 LPGVYAIGDV
+297 IPGVYAIGDV

-313 AHVATAEGRNAVA
+313 AHTATAEGRNAVA
-326 VMNGEE
+326 IMNGEE
-332 PSIRMDTVPSCVYT
+332 PTINMNVVPSCVYT

-353 GITADEAKAAGLDV
+353 GITADEAKAAGQAV
-367 VTKKYIMSAN
+367 ITKKFIMSAN

-394 DAESKKLLGAQMM
+394 DAESRKILGAQMM

-412 DMIGEMSTAIANKLT
+412 DMIGEFAVAISNELT
-427 DKHLSKAMKAH
+427 LDDVADTIHPH
-438 PTYNEAIIEAV
+438 PTFVEGINEAV
-449 EDAFGKSI
+449 RG
-457 HGKIKK
+457 

>member
-1 MTYNLIVIGAGPG
+1 MTYNLIIIGAGPG
-14 GYEAALEASEK
+14 GYEAAIEAAEK

-59 RELKDASKF
+59 RELRDADIF
-68 GVNVSEYSVDA
+68 GVNVSDYSVDA
-79 AKMQERKNEV
+79 SKMQERKNQV

-106 DVYEGLGVIEGSGR
+106 DVIEGHGVIEGPGK
-120 VRVGDEIL
+120 VRVGEDVL

-143 PPIEGVDIPGVVTS
+143 PPIEGVDTPGVVTS
-157 DELLDKADGI
+157 DVILDKADGI

-190 GTKVTIIEALERVLA
+190 GTKVTIIEALDRVLA

-220 KRGMD
+220 KRGME
-225 IHAKAR
+225 IHAKAM
-231 VEKFAQ
+231 VEKFEA
-237 GEDGKLITYYS
+237 GADGKLVTFYR

-272 GLFAD
+272 GLFAE
-277 GVAVEMDR
+277 GVSVEMDR

-297 LPGVYAIGDV
+297 MPGVYAIGDV

-326 VMNGEE
+326 IMNGEE
-332 PSIRMDTVPSCVYT
+332 PSICMDVVPSCVYT

-353 GITADEAKAAGLDV
+353 GITADEAKAAGRDV
-367 VTKKYIMSAN
+367 VAKKFIMSAN
-377 GKSVLSDQE
+377 GKSVLSNQE

-394 DAESKKLLGAQMM
+394 DADTHKIVGCQMM

-412 DMIGEMSTAIANKLT
+412 DMIGEMAVAISGGMTLEQVAAT
-427 DKHLSKAMKAH
+427 IHPH
-438 PTYNEAIIEAV
+438 PTFVEGIGEAV
-449 EDAFGKSI
+449 R
-457 HGKIKK
+457 

>member
-1 MTYNLIVIGAGPG
+1 MTYDLIIIGAGPG
-14 GYEAALEASEK
+14 GYEAALEAADK
-25 GMKVALVEKDKLG
+25 GMKVALIEKDKLG

-59 RELKDASKF
+59 RELKDAAKF
-68 GVNVSEYSVDA
+68 GVNVSDYAVDA
-79 AKMQERKNEV
+79 AKMQERKTEV

-94 SGIAALMKKGKI
+94 SGIAAMMKKGKV
-106 DVYEGLGVIEGSGR
+106 DVIEGIGVIEGTGK
-120 VRVGDEIL
+120 VRVGDDVL
-128 ETENILIATG
+128 EAKNIMIATG

-143 PPIEGVDIPGVVTS
+143 PPIEGIDTPGVVTS
-157 DELLDKADGI
+157 DVLLDKADGI

-225 IHAKAR
+225 IHAKAM
-231 VEKFAQ
+231 VEKFEPAA
-237 GEDGKLITYYS
+237 DGKVVTYYR

-258 DGVLVCIGRRANTD
+258 DGVLVCIGRRACTD
-272 GLFAD
+272 GLFAE
-277 GVAVEMDR
+277 GVEVEMDR
-285 DKIVVNDKYQTS
+285 DKIVVNDKYETS
-297 LPGVYAIGDV
+297 IPGVSAIGDV

-313 AHVATAEGRNAVA
+313 AHTATAEGRNAVA
-326 VMNGEE
+326 IMNGEE
-332 PSIRMDTVPSCVYT
+332 PTINMNVVPSCVYT

-353 GITADEAKAAGLDV
+353 GITADEAKAAGQAV
-367 VTKKYIMSAN
+367 ITKKFIMSAN

-394 DAESKKLLGAQMM
+394 DAESRKILGAQMM

-412 DMIGEMSTAIANKLT
+412 DMIGEFAVAISNELT
-427 DKHLSKAMKAH
+427 LDDIADTIHPH
-438 PTYNEAIIEAV
+438 PTFVEGINEAV
-449 EDAFGKSI
+449 RG
-457 HGKIKK
+457 

>member
-1 MTYNLIVIGAGPG
+1 MTYDLIIIGAGPG
-14 GYEAALEASEK
+14 GYEAALEAADK
-25 GMKVALVEKDKLG
+25 GMKVALIEKEKLG

-59 RELKDASKF
+59 RELKDAAKF
-68 GVNVSEYSVDA
+68 GVNVSDYAVDA
-79 AKMQERKNEV
+79 AKMQERKTEV

-94 SGIAALMKKGKI
+94 SGIAAMMKKGKV
-106 DVYEGLGVIEGSGR
+106 DVIEGIGVIEGTGK
-120 VRVGDEIL
+120 VRVGDEVL
-128 ETENILIATG
+128 EAKNIMIATG

-143 PPIEGVDIPGVVTS
+143 PPIEGIDTPGVVTS
-157 DELLDKADGI
+157 DVLLDKADGI

-225 IHAKAR
+225 IHAKAM
-231 VEKFAQ
+231 VEKFEPAA
-237 GEDGKLITYYS
+237 DGKVITYYR

-258 DGVLVCIGRRANTD
+258 DGVLVCIGRRACTD
-272 GLFAD
+272 DLFAE
-277 GVAVEMDR
+277 GVEVEMNR
-285 DKIVVNDKYQTS
+285 DKIVVNDKYETS
-297 LPGVYAIGDV
+297 IPGVYAIGDV

-313 AHVATAEGRNAVA
+313 AHTATAEGRNAVA
-326 VMNGEE
+326 IMNGEE
-332 PSIRMDTVPSCVYT
+332 PTINMNVVPSCVYT

-353 GITADEAKAAGLDV
+353 GITADEAKAAGQAV
-367 VTKKYIMSAN
+367 ITKKFIMSAN

-394 DAESKKLLGAQMM
+394 DAESRKILGAQMM

-412 DMIGEMSTAIANKLT
+412 DMIGEFAIAISNELT
-427 DKHLSKAMKAH
+427 LDDIADTIHPH
-438 PTYNEAIIEAV
+438 PTFVEGINEAV
-449 EDAFGKSI
+449 RG
-457 HGKIKK
+457 

>member
-1 MTYNLIVIGAGPG
+1 MTYDLIIIGAGPG
-14 GYEAALEASEK
+14 GYEAALEAADK
-25 GMKVALVEKDKLG
+25 GMKVALIEKDKLG

-59 RELKDASKF
+59 RELKDAAKF
-68 GVNVSEYSVDA
+68 GVNVSDYAVDA
-79 AKMQERKNEV
+79 AKMQERKTEV

-94 SGIAALMKKGKI
+94 SGIAAMMKKGKV
-106 DVYEGLGVIEGSGR
+106 DVIEGIGVIEGTGK
-120 VRVGDEIL
+120 VRVGDDVL
-128 ETENILIATG
+128 EAKNIMIATG
-138 SKTFV
+138 SKTFA
-143 PPIEGVDIPGVVTS
+143 PPIEGIDTPGVVTS
-157 DELLDKADGI
+157 DVLLDKADGI

-225 IHAKAR
+225 IHAKAM
-231 VEKFAQ
+231 VEKFEPAA
-237 GEDGKLITYYS
+237 DGKVVTYYR

-258 DGVLVCIGRRANTD
+258 DGVLVCIGRRACTD
-272 GLFAD
+272 GLFAE
-277 GVAVEMDR
+277 GVEVEMDR
-285 DKIVVNDKYQTS
+285 DKIVVNDKYETS
-297 LPGVYAIGDV
+297 VPGVYAIGDV

-313 AHVATAEGRNAVA
+313 AHTATAEGRNAVA
-326 VMNGEE
+326 IMNGEE
-332 PSIRMDTVPSCVYT
+332 PTINMNVVPSCVYT

-353 GITADEAKAAGLDV
+353 GITADEAKVAGQAV
-367 VTKKYIMSAN
+367 ITKKFIMSAN

-394 DAESKKLLGAQMM
+394 DAESRKIVGAQMM

-412 DMIGEMSTAIANKLT
+412 DMIGEFAVAISNELTLDDIANT
-427 DKHLSKAMKAH
+427 IHPH
-438 PTYNEAIIEAV
+438 PTFVEGINEAV
-449 EDAFGKSI
+449 R
-457 HGKIKK
+457 

>member
-231 VEKFAQ
+231 VEKFEQ

-412 DMIGEMSTAIANKLT
+412 DMIGELAVAVGNGLTLDDVANII
-427 DKHLSKAMKAH
+427 HPH
-438 PTYNEAIIEAV
+438 PTFVEGINEAV
-449 EDAFGKSI
+449 R
-457 HGKIKK
+457 